1 MNVGNVCCLG
11 KQSRIEGLNSSA
23 GPLIY
28 RERRHSSVS
37 CYSIRMRATLKEV
50 AELAKVSVA
59 TASIALNGGGVKEST
74 RSRVLECAKRL
85 NYVPN
90 RIGRTLNTGKSNTIT
105 LLMMTSI
112 EIANIVH
119 KTSLFYYLQQGV
131 LGVLYQANYS
141 LRLDVK
147 SHEDPD
153 LIDYFEDVVGDRTL
167 DGIIIVPQYLRDYP
181 FLYPLRQRSFP
192 YVMMRPACFGAD
204 VNYVDLDNYRGG
216 QLVAQQFAK
225 RGCQRVAMI
234 NGPATH
240 VDAIE
245 RERGFFESLIAAGVK
260 KATKRYGDFTIPS
273 GTTAME
279 SILTEFTPDGVFCAN
294 DYMAAGAMKTLRER
308 GLTIPDDVAIVGY
321 DNTDLCLALDPTLTT
336 VDYRAAEVG
345 RCMATQLLALVSGK
359 IKTVSEVIHPVL
371 VERQSHLK
379 GTRLQSARPRK
390 ARSR

>member
-1 MNVGNVCCLG
+1 
-11 KQSRIEGLNSSA
+11 
-23 GPLIY
+23 
-28 RERRHSSVS
+28 
-37 CYSIRMRATLKEV
+37 MRATLKEV

-59 TASIALNGGGVKEST
+59 TASIALNGGEVKEST
-74 RSRVLECAKRL
+74 RRRVLESAKRL

-90 RIGRTLNTGKSNTIT
+90 RIGRTLNTGKSNTIA
-105 LLMMTSI
+105 LLMMTSAHV
-112 EIANIVH
+112 ANIVH

-131 LGVLYQANYS
+131 LGVVYQANYS

-147 SHEDPD
+147 AHEDPD
-153 LIDYFEDVVGDRTL
+153 LMDYFEDVVGDRTL

-204 VNYVDLDNYRGG
+204 VNYVDLDNYHGG

-245 RERGFFESLIAAGVK
+245 RERGFFEGLIAAGVRK
-260 KATKRYGDFTIPS
+260 IAKRYGDFTIPS
-273 GTTAME
+273 GTSAME

-294 DYMAAGAMKTLRER
+294 DYMAAGAMKILRGR

-321 DNTDLCLALDPTLTT
+321 DNTDLCLALDPPLTT

-345 RCMATQLLALVSGK
+345 RCMATQLLALMSGK
-359 IKTVSEVIHPVL
+359 VKTVSEVVHPFL

-379 GTRLQSARPRK
+379 SMTPQSWAPTNK
-390 ARSR
+390 PLSVTG